1 MRDIYSISPE
11 IRFVNSFITI
21 CKADALFA
29 IIKITPVILIYQLFS
44 LVFSRIL
51 NTSRKRNE
59 TRESEKNRE
68 IRREIP
74 RKRGIFEIYP
84 KNPLTK
90 LGKACII
97 SNVA

>member
-29 IIKITPVILIYQLFS
+29 ITRITLVILIYQLFS

-51 NTSRKRNE
+51 NT
-59 TRESEKNRE
+59 
-68 IRREIP
+68 
-74 RKRGIFEIYP
+74 F
-84 KNPLTK
+84 
-90 LGKACII
+90 
-97 SNVA
+97 